1 MATPHRTKQIN
12 LRLPLPLL
20 SLVKSEAEA
29 NQQAIADWIL
39 AAISRELE
47 PQTSTDLVTEPQISP
62 SLMEQLEG
70 FVSNYINQNI
80 NQSLHEY
87 LQQNIGQYL
96 GQHLNQN
103 LNQHLNQNSGQP
115 NQQNDDQNI
124 RNALEPMQQEIGEL
138 RTRLGECRA

>member
-1 MATPHRTKQIN
+1 MATPHRTKQIS

-20 SLVKSEAEA
+20 SLVKSEADA

-39 AAISRELE
+39 TAISRELE
-47 PQTSTDLVTEPQISP
+47 PQTSTDLVTEPQLSP

-80 NQSLHEY
+80 HQSLHEY

-96 GQHLNQN
+96 GQ
-103 LNQHLNQNSGQP
+103 P
-115 NQQNDDQNI
+115 NQQSGDQNI